1 MPHNKEKEMSPE
13 ERRNNRFRN
22 RGFNLSYRDHLLES
36 EEIIK
41 GRMVSLEYNP
51 SSKQPVEISVE
62 QKYAKSLEIDL
73 NDELEIEVGGVPIL
87 AKVVNIRRVRWTS
100 FQPNFFVQMQPGVLD
115 QAPKT
120 FIATLNDLDA
130 EKKKNTKLDNPIF
143 PNCLHFGCRKNRK
156 ENLSIVKQ
164 MTWALQVMA
173 FLSILA
179 GLVIL
184 YSISREKVHDQKW
197 DINLMKILGASFK
210 DLNNIVRLEFGLLG
224 LLASVLGVG
233 LSSLVSFILAEFIFD
248 KVWSFQILLPL
259 GIVSIV
265 VLLCIITAEWATKR
279 TLKEK
284 PSSILQEI

>member
-130 EKKKNTKLDNPIF
+130 EKKKKYKT
-143 PNCLHFGCRKNRK
+143 
-156 ENLSIVKQ
+156 
-164 MTWALQVMA
+164 
-173 FLSILA
+173 
-179 GLVIL
+179 
-184 YSISREKVHDQKW
+184 
-197 DINLMKILGASFK
+197 
-210 DLNNIVRLEFGLLG
+210 
-224 LLASVLGVG
+224 
-233 LSSLVSFILAEFIFD
+233 
-248 KVWSFQILLPL
+248 
-259 GIVSIV
+259 
-265 VLLCIITAEWATKR
+265 
-279 TLKEK
+279 
-284 PSSILQEI
+284 

>member
-1 MPHNKEKEMSPE
+1 M
-13 ERRNNRFRN
+13 
-22 RGFNLSYRDHLLES
+22 
-36 EEIIK
+36 
-41 GRMVSLEYNP
+41 EYNP

-130 EKKKNTKLDNPIF
+130 EKKENIQNLITQSFPTVSILDVERT
-143 PNCLHFGCRKNRK
+143 GRKI
-156 ENLSIVKQ
+156 LSIVKQ

-184 YSISREKVHDQKW
+184 YSISREKVNDQKW

-224 LLASVLGVG
+224 LLASMLGVG

-259 GIVSIV
+259 GIVTIV
-265 VLLCIITAEWATKR
+265 VFLCIITAEWATKR
-279 TLKEK
+279 TLREK

>member
-1 MPHNKEKEMSPE
+1 MTWM
-13 ERRNNRFRN
+13 
-22 RGFNLSYRDHLLES
+22 
-36 EEIIK
+36 
-41 GRMVSLEYNP
+41 
-51 SSKQPVEISVE
+51 
-62 QKYAKSLEIDL
+62 QKK
-73 NDELEIEVGGVPIL
+73 
-87 AKVVNIRRVRWTS
+87 R
-100 FQPNFFVQMQPGVLD
+100 
-115 QAPKT
+115 
-120 FIATLNDLDA
+120 
-130 EKKKNTKLDNPIF
+130 KNTKLDHPIF

-156 ENLSIVKQ
+156 ENSIDCK
-164 MTWALQVMA
+164 TNDLG
-173 FLSILA
+173 SA
-179 GLVIL
+179 G
-184 YSISREKVHDQKW
+184 YGISFHPCRFGHFVFNLKEKVHDQRW

>member
-1 MPHNKEKEMSPE
+1 
-13 ERRNNRFRN
+13 
-22 RGFNLSYRDHLLES
+22 
-36 EEIIK
+36 
-41 GRMVSLEYNP
+41 
-51 SSKQPVEISVE
+51 
-62 QKYAKSLEIDL
+62 
-73 NDELEIEVGGVPIL
+73 
-87 AKVVNIRRVRWTS
+87 
-100 FQPNFFVQMQPGVLD
+100 
-115 QAPKT
+115 
-120 FIATLNDLDA
+120 
-130 EKKKNTKLDNPIF
+130 
-143 PNCLHFGCRKNRK
+143 
-156 ENLSIVKQ
+156 

-184 YSISREKVHDQKW
+184 YSISREKVNDQKW

-279 TLKEK
+279 TLREK

>member
-1 MPHNKEKEMSPE
+1 
-13 ERRNNRFRN
+13 
-22 RGFNLSYRDHLLES
+22 
-36 EEIIK
+36 
-41 GRMVSLEYNP
+41 MVSLEYNP

-130 EKKKNTKLDNPIF
+130 EKKEKIQNLITQSFPTVSILDVERT
-143 PNCLHFGCRKNRK
+143 GRKI
-156 ENLSIVKQ
+156 LSIVKQ

-184 YSISREKVHDQKW
+184 YSISREKVHDQRW

>member
-1 MPHNKEKEMSPE
+1 MSHNKEKEMSPE

-130 EKKKNTKLDNPIF
+130 EKKKNTKLDHPIF

-156 ENLSIVKQ
+156 ENSIDCK
-164 MTWALQVMA
+164 TNDLG
-173 FLSILA
+173 SA
-179 GLVIL
+179 G
-184 YSISREKVHDQKW
+184 YGISFHPCRFGHFVF
-197 DINLMKILGASFK
+197 NL
-210 DLNNIVRLEFGLLG
+210 
-224 LLASVLGVG
+224 
-233 LSSLVSFILAEFIFD
+233 
-248 KVWSFQILLPL
+248 
-259 GIVSIV
+259 
-265 VLLCIITAEWATKR
+265 KR
-279 TLKEK
+279 KG
-284 PSSILQEI
+284 S

>member
-1 MPHNKEKEMSPE
+1 
-13 ERRNNRFRN
+13 
-22 RGFNLSYRDHLLES
+22 
-36 EEIIK
+36 
-41 GRMVSLEYNP
+41 
-51 SSKQPVEISVE
+51 
-62 QKYAKSLEIDL
+62 
-73 NDELEIEVGGVPIL
+73 
-87 AKVVNIRRVRWTS
+87 
-100 FQPNFFVQMQPGVLD
+100 
-115 QAPKT
+115 
-120 FIATLNDLDA
+120 
-130 EKKKNTKLDNPIF
+130 
-143 PNCLHFGCRKNRK
+143 
-156 ENLSIVKQ
+156 

>member
-1 MPHNKEKEMSPE
+1 MTWMQKKRKIQNLITQSFPTVSILDV
-13 ERRNNRFRN
+13 ERT
-22 RGFNLSYRDHLLES
+22 
-36 EEIIK
+36 
-41 GRMVSLEYNP
+41 GR
-51 SSKQPVEISVE
+51 KI
-62 QKYAKSLEIDL
+62 
-73 NDELEIEVGGVPIL
+73 
-87 AKVVNIRRVRWTS
+87 
-100 FQPNFFVQMQPGVLD
+100 
-115 QAPKT
+115 
-120 FIATLNDLDA
+120 
-130 EKKKNTKLDNPIF
+130 
-143 PNCLHFGCRKNRK
+143 
-156 ENLSIVKQ
+156 LSIVKQ

-279 TLKEK
+279 TLKENQVPFYK
-284 PSSILQEI
+284 RFNASF

>member
-1 MPHNKEKEMSPE
+1 MITQSFPTVSILDV
-13 ERRNNRFRN
+13 ERT
-22 RGFNLSYRDHLLES
+22 
-36 EEIIK
+36 
-41 GRMVSLEYNP
+41 GR
-51 SSKQPVEISVE
+51 KI
-62 QKYAKSLEIDL
+62 
-73 NDELEIEVGGVPIL
+73 
-87 AKVVNIRRVRWTS
+87 
-100 FQPNFFVQMQPGVLD
+100 
-115 QAPKT
+115 
-120 FIATLNDLDA
+120 
-130 EKKKNTKLDNPIF
+130 
-143 PNCLHFGCRKNRK
+143 
-156 ENLSIVKQ
+156 LSIVKQ

>member
-1 MPHNKEKEMSPE
+1 MTWM
-13 ERRNNRFRN
+13 
-22 RGFNLSYRDHLLES
+22 
-36 EEIIK
+36 
-41 GRMVSLEYNP
+41 
-51 SSKQPVEISVE
+51 
-62 QKYAKSLEIDL
+62 QK
-73 NDELEIEVGGVPIL
+73 
-87 AKVVNIRRVRWTS
+87 
-100 FQPNFFVQMQPGVLD
+100 
-115 QAPKT
+115 
-120 FIATLNDLDA
+120 
-130 EKKKNTKLDNPIF
+130 KKKNTKLDHPIF

-265 VLLCIITAEWATKR
+265 VLLCIITAEWATKANSQG
-279 TLKEK
+279 K